1 MPNNP
6 HVLSDTELQSYI
18 AGSYGTGLTAAMA
31 ALTLPA
37 TFDDAFVAART
48 AYTATLTAHEASQA
62 LAITNTT
69 AKNVA
74 RSNLELAMRT
84 INQQLLA
91 NPAFTAALAAAMQ
104 LTLRDTVPT
113 PAIPGAEAPVALVD
127 FSYPQRH
134 TIRFLQLSDEGQ
146 AVSGKPAW
154 ARACRIMYAIV
165 ASGAAPPDIETMLY
179 LASDTASPYTWDI
192 PGIHVGKDIWYRCAW
207 ESPTGEIGP
216 WSDPAKGTVTG

>member
-1 MPNNP
+1 MPNDP
-6 HVLSDTELQSYI
+6 HVLTDTELQSYV
-18 AGSYGTGLTAAMA
+18 AGSYGTGLTAAMT
-31 ALTLPA
+31 ALTFPA

-48 AYTATLTAHEASQA
+48 AYIAALTAHEASQA
-62 LAITNTT
+62 LAKTNTT

-74 RSNLELAMRT
+74 RSNLELAMRA
-84 INQQLLA
+84 INNQLMA

-113 PAIPGAEAPVALVD
+113 PSIPGAEQPIVTVD
-127 FSYPQRH
+127 TSYPQRQ
-134 TIRFLQLSDEGQ
+134 TVRFMQLSDEGF

-154 ARACRIMYAIV
+154 ARACRIVYAIV
-165 ASGAAPPDIETMLY
+165 ASGVAAPDIEAMTY

-192 PGIHVGKDIWYRCAW
+192 DGDHVGKDIWYRCAW
-207 ESPTGEIGP
+207 EAPTGEIGP